1 MNLKIPRLAIIL
13 PCYNEEKILDL
24 SKSHLLNKLN
34 DLIQKKKITYDS
46 KLCFVDDGSKDNTWK
61 ILDSYKDSSISTIKL
76 ANNFGHQF
84 ALLAGLDTLKNNF
97 DIYITIDVDLQ
108 DDIDCIDKMID
119 AYVNGDDIVYGVRN
133 DRQNDTYFKRKTATL
148 FYDLMSKM
156 GVKSI
161 KHHADFRLISNKV
174 LLEFLKFKESHL
186 FLRGIFPEIGFKQ
199 GVVYYKRKER
209 SLGESKY
216 PVKKMIAFAWDGIT
230 SFSNQPLKIVLYVGV
245 FSIIMSI
252 FLTLYALIQLLIGN
266 VVSGWTSI
274 LIAVVFFGGIQ
285 TLAIGVIGEY
295 IGKIYYQVKGRPRY
309 IIEKL
314 KNA

>member
-1 MNLKIPRLAIIL
+1 MDLKTPQLAIIL
-13 PCYNEEKILDL
+13 PCYNEETILDY
-24 SKSHLLNKLN
+24 SKSHLLKKLTYLM
-34 DLIQKKKITYDS
+34 DEKKISADS
-46 KLCFVDDGSKDNTWK
+46 KLCFVDDGSKDDTWK
-61 ILDSYKDSSISTIKL
+61 ILDSYKEKSIIAIKL

-119 AYVNGDDIVYGVRN
+119 AYDNGDDIVYGVRN

-148 FYDLMSKM
+148 FYDLMLRM

-216 PVKKMIAFAWDGIT
+216 PLKKMLAFAWDGIT
-230 SFSNQPLKIVLYVGV
+230 SFSNKPLKIVLYIGV
-245 FSIIMSI
+245 FSIILSF